1 MNDRGGRLDQSLQK
15 DLCFAF
21 RHLPEVFPD
30 FMGLEERSLIEK
42 LDSSRKPG
50 IIEDVVHL
58 DRGRRASEAELRRLS
73 LKGTNLQS

>member
-1 MNDRGGRLDQSLQK
+1 
-15 DLCFAF
+15 
-21 RHLPEVFPD
+21 
-30 FMGLEERSLIEK
+30 MGLEERSLIEK